1 LEKDVPK
8 RLGKS
13 FTHTL
18 IEDVIAAQDR
28 IEKDD
33 TQTHRRELVRS
44 VFAAIEGL
52 HWQLKQDVLIHSK
65 ANLSHLE
72 HAAMVEESYSVNE
85 RGDVISVPRFLPLTT
100 AIRLVVNI
108 VQRYRP
114 TYKIDFNHV
123 GWANL
128 KATVD
133 LRNRLVHPKGLSDL
147 EVSADE
153 IQKTNSAFAW
163 VLALIIEILRE
174 TTDSFKELTEAIKAE
189 VAKNT
194 SKTEH

>member
-1 LEKDVPK
+1 MQKN
-8 RLGKS
+8 LGKS

-18 IEDVIAAQDR
+18 VGDVIAAQKR
-28 IEKDD
+28 VKKSD
-33 TQTHRRELVRS
+33 TPTHRRELVRS

-52 HWQLKQDVLIHSK
+52 HWQLKQDVLGHPK
-65 ANLSHLE
+65 ANLSHFE
-72 HAAMVEESYSVNE
+72 RAAMVEESYSVTE

-114 TYKIDFNHV
+114 MYKIDFNHV

-128 KATVD
+128 KVTVD
-133 LRNRLVHPKGLSDL
+133 VRNRLVHPKRLEDLVVSDT
-147 EVSADE
+147 E

-163 VLALIIEILRE
+163 VLALVIEILRE
-174 TTDSFKELTEAIKAE
+174 TVDSFNELTKGVKAE
-189 VAKNT
+189 VSKHTAK
-194 SKTEH
+194 KKR